1 MYIYIF
7 IFIFIFSYLHV
18 SIYIYIYTYI
28 HMCGLLNDFRL
39 PNEHAHHHRLE
50 GMISVGSQLST
61 SKVRYMNFPR
71 SCSLFVDGTSNYCTI
86 PDSVENPELNG
97 GFQLGKASINGE
109 LSIAMLGYQ
118 RVAAVSDQF
127 ISPKGS
133 SSMSVLS
140 DYLYIYS

>member
-1 MYIYIF
+1 MR
-7 IFIFIFSYLHV
+7 
-18 SIYIYIYTYI
+18 
-28 HMCGLLNDFRL
+28 GLLDDFRL

-71 SCSLFVDGTSNYCTI
+71 SCSLFVDGISNYCTI
-86 PDSVENPELNG
+86 PDSVENPRLK

-127 ISPKGS
+127 ISPKEFQQHVHTIG
-133 SSMSVLS
+133 
-140 DYLYIYS
+140 YIYIYIESKEV